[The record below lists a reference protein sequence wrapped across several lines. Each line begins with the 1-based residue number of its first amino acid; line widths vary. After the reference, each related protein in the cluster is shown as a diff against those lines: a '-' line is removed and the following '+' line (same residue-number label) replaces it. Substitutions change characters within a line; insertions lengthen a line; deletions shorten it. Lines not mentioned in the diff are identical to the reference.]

1 MPTATESRD
10 NPVATA
16 PDTTRLFEAW
26 LTSTEDAV
34 KASFELYNGGVAA
47 AQKAILDALHAQA
60 RAVGRVAQ
68 R

>member
-1 MPTATESRD
+1 MANTETRDTPT
-10 NPVATA
+10 TA
-16 PDTTRLFEAW
+16 PETSRLFETW

-60 RAVGRVAQ
+60 RAVGRVTAQ